1 MFELKQKILAV
12 IQDLFRM
19 AHRIGK
25 QSVSDLLVRRAQVP
39 LENVTVETRAQN
51 TTRDWGASK
60 QKCNDYFHFYTVQ
73 ELRYKSK
80 TANYLHPFLLFLD
93 IQF

>member
-51 TTRDWGASK
+51 TTRD
-60 QKCNDYFHFYTVQ
+60 
-73 ELRYKSK
+73 
-80 TANYLHPFLLFLD
+80 
-93 IQF
+93 